1 MTQQELAE
9 LGGKALGCLLE
20 QKPVTITRHK
30 DEPRNGMPLPIKR
43 MEPDGDGNVTQQ
55 YRPLAILEYINDVLS
70 GELASRQ
77 AKQRKKE
84 CNDG

>member
-1 MTQQELAE
+1 MDNEALRELAYRAVT
-9 LGGKALGCLLE
+9 GMFE

-43 MEPDGDGNVTQQ
+43 MEPDADGNVTQQ

-84 CNDG
+84 MV

>member
-1 MTQQELAE
+1 MDKHTLNE
-9 LGGKALGCLLE
+9 LGDNALACLLE

-43 MEPDGDGNVTQQ
+43 MEPDAAGNVTQQ
-55 YRPLAILEYINDVLS
+55 YRPLAIFEYINDVLS

-77 AKQRKKE
+77 AKERKKE
-84 CNDG
+84 TA